1 MIQAELC
8 TICGQQLH
16 GGDLRGFCPT
26 CLLKAALDPQTTA
39 TAGSDALRDSETY
52 PPDRVD
58 SVSSVPVGIDEL
70 RRLAGFP
77 PDRWSAADGGGNG
90 AGQDTGMTGS
100 FTGADHAHP
109 ARFGFA
115 DYPSIPG
122 YEIRGI
128 LGEGGMGVVYEA
140 LQSRA
145 NRIIALKMIRGDAHV
160 RPEQLQRFRAEAQAV
175 ARLRHPNVVQIFE
188 VGEVEG
194 LPYFSLELLAGGT
207 LKARL
212 AEAPLP
218 PRPAAELL
226 VVLAGAVHAAHQ
238 AGIVHR
244 DLKPANILFDLD
256 DTPKIAD
263 FGLAKRLEVE
273 DGQTITGQVMGTPS
287 YMAPEQASGKNR
299 EVGPSAD
306 VYALGAILYEVL
318 TGRPPFKGTSTS
330 ETLLMVLTQ
339 DPLPPSRLQPRLPRD
354 LETICLKCLHKEP
367 QKRYA
372 SAQTLADDLER
383 FLERRPIKARPT
395 PMPERAAKWVRR
407 RPVAAG
413 FIGLGIASFLGLTT
427 GWAFYEHRQRIAEAT
442 QIRHERGLEDV
453 GVRIVNQARE
463 AASVYDLSQFELQ
476 LSTFRERINPEARLD
491 GLKAMVKAELARIV
505 TRLNDERSERG
516 ATWPTARPVPGTSIS
531 ASCRARPSSWPPDSA
546 LRGTIESRG

>member
-8 TICGQQLH
+8 VVCGRQLP

-26 CLLKAALDPQTTA
+26 CLLKAALDPSTTTA
-39 TAGSDALRDSETY
+39 EGSVALGDSETD
-52 PPDRVD
+52 PPDRAD
-58 SVSSVPVGIDEL
+58 PVSSVPIGIEEL
-70 RRLAGFP
+70 RRPDGFQ
-77 PDRWSAADGGGNG
+77 PDCRGAADGGGNG
-90 AGQDTGMTGS
+90 AGQDAGTTAS

-115 DYPSIPG
+115 DFPSIPG

-145 NRIIALKMIRGDAHV
+145 NRLIALKMIRGDAHV

-188 VGEVEG
+188 VGEAEG
-194 LPYFSLELLAGGT
+194 HPYFSLELLAGGT

-218 PRPAAELL
+218 PRPAAELTM
-226 VVLAGAVHAAHQ
+226 VLAGAIHAAHQ

-244 DLKPANILFDLD
+244 DLKPANILFDCD

-263 FGLAKRLEVE
+263 FGLAKRLEIE

-330 ETLLMVLTQ
+330 ETLLMVISE
-339 DPLPPSRLQPRLPRD
+339 DPVPPSRLQPRLPRD
-354 LETICLKCLHKEP
+354 LETICLKCLAKEP
-367 QKRYA
+367 ARRYETA
-372 SAQTLADDLER
+372 LEPRCRPGTISRRQTDPRAAD
-383 FLERRPIKARPT
+383 ARPRT
-395 PMPERAAKWVRR
+395 HRQVGQTAAGNGEPLGGRPARCPGIRRGFRQARSSGAQAEARREESRR
-407 RPVAAG
+407 RGAHGGDRRTHAQPAA
-413 FIGLGIASFLGLTT
+413 
-427 GWAFYEHRQRIAEAT
+427 
-442 QIRHERGLEDV
+442 RG
-453 GVRIVNQARE
+453 
-463 AASVYDLSQFELQ
+463 
-476 LSTFRERINPEARLD
+476 P
-491 GLKAMVKAELARIV
+491 
-505 TRLNDERSERG
+505 
-516 ATWPTARPVPGTSIS
+516 W
-531 ASCRARPSSWPPDSA
+531 
-546 LRGTIESRG
+546 